1 MTIPSNPTHPIR
13 KTTRIYTSKKGKFGY
28 MPVKMV
34 NQTMDKTEK
43 KAYEKELARLNS
55 QKKSLNKYKT
65 PKEKAAIKGT
75 KIFLRRRIKSL
86 SGKSRKKKRTRR
98 RRKKSSGKSRTR
110 K

>member
-1 MTIPSNPTHPIR
+1 MTIPLNPTYPIR
-13 KTTRIYTSKKGKFGY
+13 KTTKMYTSKKGKFGY

-55 QKKSLNKYKT
+55 KKSLNKYKT
-65 PKEKAAIKGT
+65 PKEKAAIKGA